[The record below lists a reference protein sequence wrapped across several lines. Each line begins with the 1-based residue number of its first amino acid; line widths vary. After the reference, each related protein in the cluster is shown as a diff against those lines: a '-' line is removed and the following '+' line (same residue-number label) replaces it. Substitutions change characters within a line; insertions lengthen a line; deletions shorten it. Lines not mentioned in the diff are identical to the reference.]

1 MAFAGQYGYY
11 RLAADKSKDRR
22 LKRMR
27 ELGNILTGIG
37 ILIGIFLFLR
47 FGNTTVSIIQS
58 IAKNSVD
65 GIKTLQGRG

>member
-1 MAFAGQYGYY
+1 
-11 RLAADKSKDRR
+11 
-22 LKRMR
+22 MR
-27 ELGNILTGIG
+27 GFTSALTGIG

-47 FGNTTVSIIQS
+47 FGNTTVSIIQT